1 MFNTSTQAMAAV
13 GRIGADV
20 TKLANRR
27 NNLLADFRHTA
38 DCLLQ
43 CNEELT
49 AKTALC
55 EELITQLVESQECM
69 QNQIKAND
77 HVRGKILGLIGE

>member
-1 MFNTSTQAMAAV
+1 MFKNAQPMAAV
-13 GRIGADV
+13 ERIRGDV
-20 TKLANRR
+20 EKLNTRR

-38 DCLLQ
+38 DGLLQ

-55 EELITQLVESQECM
+55 EELVTQLIESQECM
-69 QNQIKAND
+69 KNQIKAND
-77 HVRGKILGLIGE
+77 RVRAKILDIIGE

>member
-1 MFNTSTQAMAAV
+1 MFKNAQPMAAV
-13 GRIGADV
+13 ERIRGDV
-20 TKLANRR
+20 EKLNTRR

-55 EELITQLVESQECM
+55 EELVTQLIESQECM
-69 QNQIKAND
+69 KNQIKANE
-77 HVRGKILGLIGE
+77 HVRGKILEIIGE

>member
-1 MFNTSTQAMAAV
+1 MFKNAQPMAAV
-13 GRIGADV
+13 ERIRGDV
-20 TKLANRR
+20 EKLNTRR

-38 DCLLQ
+38 DGLLQ

-55 EELITQLVESQECM
+55 EELVTQLIESQECM
-69 QNQIKAND
+69 KNQIKANE
-77 HVRGKILGLIGE
+77 HVRGKILDIIGE

>member
-1 MFNTSTQAMAAV
+1 MFKNAQPMAAV
-13 GRIGADV
+13 ERIRGDV
-20 TKLANRR
+20 EKLNTRR

-38 DCLLQ
+38 DGLLQ

-55 EELITQLVESQECM
+55 EELVTQLIESQECM
-69 QNQIKAND
+69 KNQIKANE
-77 HVRGKILGLIGE
+77 HVRAKILDIIGE

>member
-1 MFNTSTQAMAAV
+1 MFKNAQPMAAV
-13 GRIGADV
+13 ERIRGDV
-20 TKLANRR
+20 EKLNTRR

-55 EELITQLVESQECM
+55 EELVTQLIESQECM
-69 QNQIKAND
+69 KNQIKAND
-77 HVRGKILGLIGE
+77 RVRAKILDIIGE

>member
-1 MFNTSTQAMAAV
+1 MFKNAQPMAAV
-13 GRIGADV
+13 ERIRGDV
-20 TKLANRR
+20 EKLNTRR

-38 DCLLQ
+38 DGLLQ

-55 EELITQLVESQECM
+55 EELVTQLIESQECM
-69 QNQIKAND
+69 KNQIKANE
-77 HVRGKILGLIGE
+77 HVCAKILDIIGE

>member
-1 MFNTSTQAMAAV
+1 MFKNAQPMAAV
-13 GRIGADV
+13 ERIRGDV
-20 TKLANRR
+20 EKLNTRR

-38 DCLLQ
+38 DGLLQ

-55 EELITQLVESQECM
+55 EELVTQLIESQECM
-69 QNQIKAND
+69 KNQIKANE
-77 HVRGKILGLIGE
+77 HVRGKILEIIGE

>member
-55 EELITQLVESQECM
+55 EELVTQLIESQECM
-69 QNQIKAND
+69 KNQIKANE
-77 HVRGKILGLIGE
+77 HVRGKILEIIGE

>member
-1 MFNTSTQAMAAV
+1 MFKNAQPMAAV
-13 GRIGADV
+13 ERIRGDV
-20 TKLANRR
+20 EKLNTRR

-38 DCLLQ
+38 DGLLQ

-55 EELITQLVESQECM
+55 EELVTQLIESQECM
-69 QNQIKAND
+69 KNQIDDND
-77 HVRGKILGLIGE
+77 RVRAKILDIIGE

>member
-1 MFNTSTQAMAAV
+1 MFKNAQPMAAV
-13 GRIGADV
+13 ERIRGDV
-20 TKLANRR
+20 EKLNTRR

-77 HVRGKILGLIGE
+77 HVRGKILDIIGE